1 MDEVKKFA
9 VFGNPVN
16 HSLSPFIHKEF
27 AKQHK
32 INIQY
37 KQIEPESNDFE
48 THAQSFFSKK
58 GLGANVTIPF
68 KDQAFMFADQADDI
82 SKQCECANT
91 LWHDGG
97 MIKAFNTDG
106 LGFISDLNN
115 KEIILTDMSV
125 LIIGAGGSA
134 RSIANSFANKEISS
148 LTVMSRTQENID
160 RLSNQCSGMF
170 DIKKYSEG
178 QNFDLV
184 INTTP
189 VSMMN
194 REISF
199 PKDIINSNTISY
211 DLFYARN
218 STKFQTWSKDNGAKN
233 YYDGIGMLIEQAAL
247 SYKIWNDFTP
257 DTKSMEKMIR
267 SI

>member
-9 VFGNPVN
+9 VFGNPIN
-16 HSLSPFIHKEF
+16 HSLSPLIHKEF
-27 AKQHK
+27 AKQQK

-37 KQIEPESNDFE
+37 KRIEPESDDFE

-58 GLGANVTIPF
+58 GIGANVTIPF
-68 KDQAFMFADQADDI
+68 KDQAFSFADEADDI
-82 SKQCECANT
+82 AQHCECANT
-91 LWHDGG
+91 LWYDNQV
-97 MIKAFNTDG
+97 IKAFNTDG
-106 LGFISDLNN
+106 LGFINDIAN
-115 KEIILTDMSV
+115 KGVALTDRSV

-134 RSIANSFANKEISS
+134 RSIAHSLANKGISK

-160 RLSNQCSGMF
+160 ILTNQCSNM
-170 DIKKYSEG
+170 INIMKYSEES
-178 QNFDLV
+178 NFDLV

-194 REISF
+194 RDISF
-199 PKDIINSNTISY
+199 PKHIINSTTISY
-211 DLFYARN
+211 DLFYAKN
-218 STKFQTWSKDNGAKN
+218 LTKFQTWSKENGAKN

-247 SYKIWNDFTP
+247 SYNIWNNFKPATH
-257 DTKSMEKMIR
+257 SIENMIR